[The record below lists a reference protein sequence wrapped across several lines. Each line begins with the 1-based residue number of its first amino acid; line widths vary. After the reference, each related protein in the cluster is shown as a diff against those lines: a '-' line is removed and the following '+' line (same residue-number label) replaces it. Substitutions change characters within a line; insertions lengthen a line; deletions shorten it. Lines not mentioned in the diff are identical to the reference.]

1 MVSLLDLKKQITG
14 IKNTQKITKAM
25 QLVAASKMQQFQK
38 KALATRDYVTT
49 LLNIL
54 SNNLDSFSD
63 CSYNVKTDSKKVM
76 YILYSSDKGLC
87 GSLNTKLFNTLTRS
101 KKWQEASEKEL
112 VVIGKKA
119 FNLAKANNI
128 EVKKYFEAIP
138 EKLDLDSILNVSDF
152 IITSYLSGE
161 YSEVC
166 IIAPH
171 YVNSFTTYPVVKTL
185 LPFSDEMLKDHVG
198 HMEIEFNKKDADF
211 TIFEPSQEEFIDSL
225 FENLIKSL
233 FIQDFLQLKAAEYSS
248 RMIAMKNATD
258 SASKIVKE
266 KTLIMNKARQAA
278 ITQEIAELAGA
289 KAAMEN

>member
-1 MVSLLDLKKQITG
+1 MISVFKKIFMFAISGFLLTS
-14 IKNTQKITKAM
+14 
-25 QLVAASKMQQFQK
+25 V
-38 KALATRDYVTT
+38 V
-49 LLNIL
+49 IL
-54 SNNLDSFSD
+54 SILWSFSNKLPD
-63 CSYNVKTDSKKVM
+63 YKFLKNYKPPVSSKV
-76 YILYSSDKGLC
+76 YSGDGKLVSDF
-87 GSLNTKLFNTLTRS
+87 S
-101 KKWQEASEKEL
+101 SEKRIF
-112 VVIGKKA
+112 VP
-119 FNLAKANNI
+119 
-128 EVKKYFEAIP
+128 FEAIP

-161 YSEVC
+161 YAEIC

-185 LPFSDEMLKDHVG
+185 LPFSNEMVKDHVG
-198 HMEIEFNKKDADF
+198 HMEIEFAKKKADF

-258 SASKIVKE
+258 SASKIVDE